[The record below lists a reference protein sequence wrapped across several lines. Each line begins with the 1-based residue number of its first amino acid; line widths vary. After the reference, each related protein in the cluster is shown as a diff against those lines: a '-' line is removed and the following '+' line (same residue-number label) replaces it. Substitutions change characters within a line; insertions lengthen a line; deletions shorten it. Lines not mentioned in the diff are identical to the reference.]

1 MPHSL
6 LDTNLQL
13 LDGKLQDLRDTAYFD
28 QRVLRYIDSLRKII
42 AKLVDPSIKLDDA
55 IRASVGMQVWS
66 ATEFIAGSAP
76 RLQPYEMVYGLQ
88 RAIGEWFAA
97 QKHGGVK
104 APLIVTSLVQEPNF
118 FFKSVSPQFDDVL
131 QAHLG
136 ITIEFEIVQI
146 KLPDVYRRKPLY
158 TVALYHELGH
168 FMDTRFAISE
178 NVEVLQPNLA
188 LPGMSAPVGNL
199 TPAHKQVRL
208 WHLREYFADL
218 FAACYCGSA
227 IKRFLEGFAPYG
239 EASPTHPATYDRI
252 QVVQA
257 LLEGK
262 SHALTDAFNLA
273 LTARAQPR
281 LQLRFSR
288 PAVDG
293 CFDAIR
299 PVPINCDAEVHGILD
314 AAWGYLDRAAER
326 RAEPWTSLD
335 DLEIERV
342 INDLVE
348 KSIRNRM
355 ILEQWNREAAEA
367 RKS

>member
-6 LDTNLQL
+6 LNTNLQL
-13 LDGKLQDLRDTAYFD
+13 LDSKLQNLHDTAYFD
-28 QRVLRYIDSLRKII
+28 QRVLRYIDSLRTII
-42 AKLVDPSIKLDDA
+42 AKLIDPGIKLDDA
-55 IRASVGMQVWS
+55 IRVFIGTQVWS

-88 RAIGEWFAA
+88 CAVTEWFAA
-97 QKHGGVK
+97 QKHGVK
-104 APLIVTSLVQEPNF
+104 PPLIMTSLIQEANF
-118 FFKSVSPQFDDVL
+118 YFKSISADFDEVL
-131 QAHLG
+131 RNHLSTS
-136 ITIEFEIVQI
+136 IDYEIVQI
-146 KLPDVYRRKPLY
+146 KLPEVYRQKPLY

-168 FMDTRFAISE
+168 FMDVRFVIAQ
-178 NVEVLQPNLA
+178 NVEVLRPDLT
-188 LPGMSAPVGNL
+188 LPSMSAPTATM
-199 TPAHKQVRL
+199 TPMEKAGRL
-208 WHLREYFADL
+208 LHIREYFADL

-227 IKRFLEGFAPYG
+227 IKRFLEGFAPSNG
-239 EASPTHPATYDRI
+239 PSWSHPATYDRI

-262 SHALTDAFNLA
+262 PHALIEAFNLA
-273 LTARAQPR
+273 LKARAQPL

-288 PAVDG
+288 PALDT
-293 CFDAIR
+293 CFDSIR
-299 PVPINCDAEVHGILD
+299 PVLLTSDAEVHGILD

-326 RAEPWTSLD
+326 GTEPWKSLD

-355 ILEQWNREAAEA
+355 ILEQWGRET
-367 RKS
+367 RKP